1 MIRCRLA
8 YVDRREDT
16 EGNFMSGMKE
26 KGRCENC
33 SQGGFVETVEVTKLD
48 SSSPTLRLRLCKR
61 CATVPSAVWRRR
73 YQPVRQAA

>member
-1 MIRCRLA
+1 MVAFPTLTVARG
-8 YVDRREDT
+8 T
-16 EGNFMSGMKE
+16 ERTRMSNTKE

-33 SQGGFVETVEVTKLD
+33 SQGGFLETVEVTEVD
-48 SSSPTLRLRLCKR
+48 STSPTVRLRLCKR

>member
-1 MIRCRLA
+1 L
-8 YVDRREDT
+8 
-16 EGNFMSGMKE
+16 
-26 KGRCENC
+26 
-33 SQGGFVETVEVTKLD
+33 ETVEVTKVD

>member
-1 MIRCRLA
+1 MVAFPSLSVER
-8 YVDRREDT
+8 
-16 EGNFMSGMKE
+16 GNERTPMTRTKE

-33 SQGGFVETVEVTKLD
+33 SQGGFLETVEVTKLD
-48 SSSPTLRLRLCKR
+48 STDETLRLRLCKR

>member
-1 MIRCRLA
+1 
-8 YVDRREDT
+8 
-16 EGNFMSGMKE
+16 MKE

-33 SQGGFVETVEVTKLD
+33 SSGGVLEVVEVTKID
-48 SSSPTLRLRLCKR
+48 TTAPPLRLRLCRR

>member
-1 MIRCRLA
+1 
-8 YVDRREDT
+8 
-16 EGNFMSGMKE
+16 MSGMKE

-33 SQGGFVETVEVTKLD
+33 SQGGFLETVEVTKVD

>member
-1 MIRCRLA
+1 M
-8 YVDRREDT
+8 T
-16 EGNFMSGMKE
+16 STKE

-33 SQGGFVETVEVTKLD
+33 SQGGFLETVEVTKVD
-48 SSSPTLRLRLCKR
+48 STDETLRLRLCKR